1 MLRGFLISGK
11 NELFL
16 YTKELIHSQARLD
29 RERERTRQLS
39 EELRLARCPDG
50 ERISAAVKEA
60 AAKPPNMA
68 QTNHNIPHR

>member
-1 MLRGFLISGK
+1 M
-11 NELFL
+11 
-16 YTKELIHSQARLD
+16 SQARLD
-29 RERERTRQLS
+29 RERERSRQLS